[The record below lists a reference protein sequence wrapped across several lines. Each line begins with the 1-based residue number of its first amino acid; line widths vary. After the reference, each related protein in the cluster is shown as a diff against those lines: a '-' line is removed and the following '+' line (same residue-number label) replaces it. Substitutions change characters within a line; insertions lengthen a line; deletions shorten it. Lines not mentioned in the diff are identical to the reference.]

1 MRVAI
6 CDDDQGCCSR
16 LEGWLKMY
24 RRAQKIRMEIHIF
37 NTVELL
43 LNQVAEGSWYDVVF
57 LDIEFPEGSGV
68 ELGHFIRDNTK
79 NEAVQI
85 VYISGKTK
93 YCRYL
98 FALEP
103 LNFHHKPLHR
113 EEIFAD
119 LDKVVR
125 RSSDGKQVLRYK
137 EDGILKWIAL
147 RDVMYVKSVDKM
159 LEVMTKD
166 NKRIRIRENLQD
178 LGEKYA
184 DYSLCQCHRSHVV
197 NLSYVVRYLDHCLF
211 MENGAEIPVGR
222 RYVEK
227 VKKAWVDYDME
238 VK

>member
-1 MRVAI
+1 
-6 CDDDQGCCSR
+6 
-16 LEGWLKMY
+16 MY

-113 EEIFAD
+113 DEIFAD

-125 RSSDGKQVLRYK
+125 RSGDGKQVLRYK